1 MFSTEITREMH
12 PERIAARHDIGC
24 CMALHVAAAISSRSP
39 DFKWREQLPIE
50 TARSFCRSPISTG
63 PTVGVFSSGGCLDT
77 LAAIR
82 SGFKPI
88 WGTEVD
94 KRMRTLWGHLTGTPD
109 LGDTFSVDWESQP
122 TPDLLISGSP
132 CTNFSSSGNQL
143 GDEGDTGWMFV
154 EQARPILQ
162 LEPKSFVLEMVAN
175 AVHVHHGREIKELS
189 RRLRGMY
196 VVKQK
201 VIKTIE
207 HGDGTNRT
215 RIFFVGL
222 HRRFGAGAHIVRF
235 RKGTCMFPPTARSY
249 AVPDKQVPDKYWRD
263 IANARVFNAKLPQAG
278 KLHKIAELG
287 KGMGHSRLPHA
298 IYGWDGIF
306 NCQTTHNG
314 GCMRPPLEW
323 NPRERLIKGRLTS
336 ISKGKIDVDYRMRF
350 PDQKKRR

>member
-1 MFSTEITREMH
+1 MFSMEITREMH

-24 CMALHVAAAISSRSP
+24 CMALHVAAAISSRNP

-94 KRMRTLWGHLTGTPD
+94 ERMRTLWGHLTGTPD

-154 EQARPILQ
+154 
-162 LEPKSFVLEMVAN
+162 V
-175 AVHVHHGREIKELS
+175 
-189 RRLRGMY
+189 
-196 VVKQK
+196 
-201 VIKTIE
+201 
-207 HGDGTNRT
+207 
-215 RIFFVGL
+215 
-222 HRRFGAGAHIVRF
+222 
-235 RKGTCMFPPTARSY
+235 
-249 AVPDKQVPDKYWRD
+249 
-263 IANARVFNAKLPQAG
+263 
-278 KLHKIAELG
+278 
-287 KGMGHSRLPHA
+287 
-298 IYGWDGIF
+298 
-306 NCQTTHNG
+306 
-314 GCMRPPLEW
+314 
-323 NPRERLIKGRLTS
+323 
-336 ISKGKIDVDYRMRF
+336 
-350 PDQKKRR
+350 